1 MTVSLPGIPSAIG
14 NLIQQDVLE
23 RMFHD
28 SLFPA
33 QLFRAEAQP
42 ELWEANL
49 GESMLFTR
57 PGLIPV
63 STKPLVQSTDPVP
76 SSYAFEQ
83 WRAEAAQYG
92 TPIDTH
98 MPTSSVSLSS
108 MFMRNTQQLGLNAGQ
123 TLNRLV
129 RDRLFRAYLGG
140 NTNLAVAALAAA
152 TQVEVASLNGF
163 TEVVVNARPQNVSA
177 SNPLDVTIDG
187 VANTVIGT
195 VPVNPADPLGRGVLL
210 IGTAL
215 AAPAAL
221 RAVVLASNRS
231 RITRVGGGTSV
242 DALTAGNILA
252 LQDIINAVARLR
264 SANVP
269 TMPDGFYHVH
279 LGPEAEAQ
287 IFQDPQFQ
295 RLYDGVPEGTA
306 YKDLAIAQLVGC
318 RFYRN
323 NEVPTDSNSGTLVAT
338 GNSARG
344 SSDIGGDV
352 VNSAGR
358 AVRRTIV
365 IGGAAIYE
373 KYLDESKY
381 ITEAGVTGKIGGFS
395 ITNGGA
401 QVMTDRIR
409 YIIRSPL
416 DRLQQVV
423 SQAWSWSGDFVVPTD
438 MLTGDSARYKRA
450 VVIEHA

>member
-1 MTVSLPGIPSAIG
+1 VTVSLPGIPSAIS

-33 QLFRAEAQP
+33 MLFRAEAQP
-42 ELWEANL
+42 ELWEANV
-49 GESMLFTR
+49 GESVLFTR

-63 STKPLVQSTDPVP
+63 NTRPIVQSSEPLPAT
-76 SSYAFEQ
+76 YAFEQ

-92 TPIDTH
+92 VPIDTH
-98 MPTSSVSLSS
+98 MQTSGVALSS
-108 MFMRNTQQLGLNAGQ
+108 LFLRNTQQLGLNAGQ
-123 TLNRLV
+123 TMNRLV

-152 TQVEVASLNGF
+152 TTIEVASLNGF
-163 TEVVVNARPQNVSA
+163 TEVVVNARPVTVSPSA
-177 SNPLDVTIDG
+177 PLNVTIDG
-187 VANTVIGT
+187 VANTVVGAS
-195 VPVNPADPLGRGVLL
+195 PLNPADPLGRGTLSLSV
-210 IGTAL
+210 AL
-215 AAPAAL
+215 AAPAAI
-221 RAVVLASNRS
+221 RAVVLAENRS

-242 DALTAGNILA
+242 DGIGAGNILA

-264 SANVP
+264 AANVP

-279 LGPEAEAQ
+279 LSPEGEAQ

-323 NEVPTDSNSGTLVAT
+323 NEVPSDSNSGALVAT
-338 GNSARG
+338 GSSARG

-352 VNSAGR
+352 VNATGR
-358 AVRRTIV
+358 PVRRAIV
-365 IGGAAIYE
+365 IGGAAVYE
-373 KYLDESKY
+373 KYLDESRL
-381 ITEAGVTGKIGGFS
+381 ITEAGVTGKIGNFS
-395 ITNGGA
+395 ITNGSV

-409 YIIRSPL
+409 YIIRAPL

-423 SQAWSWSGDFVVPTD
+423 GQMWSWSGDFAIPSD
-438 MLTGDSARYKRA
+438 MLTGDAARFKRA

>member
-1 MTVSLPGIPSAIG
+1 MTVSLPGIPSAIS

-63 STKPLVQSTDPVP
+63 STKPLVQSADPLP
-76 SSYAFEQ
+76 QTYAFEQ

-210 IGTAL
+210 IGTPL
-215 AAPAAL
+215 AAPAGL
-221 RAVVLASNRS
+221 RSVVLADNRS

-242 DALTAGNILA
+242 DAITAGNILA

-352 VNSAGR
+352 VNSVGR

-381 ITEAGVTGKIGGFS
+381 ITEAGVNGKIGGFS

-409 YIIRSPL
+409 YIIRSPQ

>member
-1 MTVSLPGIPSAIG
+1 VTVSLPGIPTSVQ

-33 QLFRAEAQP
+33 QLFRAEAQA

-63 STKPLVQSTDPVP
+63 STKPLVQSSDPTP
-76 SSYAFEQ
+76 ASYAFEQ

-92 TPIDTH
+92 TPLDTH

-123 TLNRLV
+123 TLNRIV
-129 RDRLFRAYLGG
+129 RDKLFRAYLGG

-163 TEVVVNARPQNVSA
+163 TEIVANARPVDVSA
-177 SNPLDVTIDG
+177 GNPLAVTIDG

-195 VPVNPADPLGRGVLL
+195 VPVNAADPLGRGLL
-210 IGTAL
+210 LLGTPL

-221 RAVVLASNRS
+221 RAVVLAGSRS

-242 DALTAGNILA
+242 DAITSGNILA
-252 LQDIINAVARLR
+252 LQDIINATARLR
-264 SANVP
+264 RANVP

-295 RLYDGVPEGTA
+295 RLYDGVPEGAA
-306 YKDLAIAQLVGC
+306 YKELAIAQLVGC

-323 NEVPTDSNSGTLVAT
+323 NEVPSDDNSGSLVAT
-338 GNSARG
+338 GSSAQG

-352 VNSAGR
+352 VNAAGR
-358 AVRRTIV
+358 AIRRTIV
-365 IGGAAIYE
+365 IGGAAVYE
-373 KYLDESKY
+373 KYLDESRY
-381 ITEAGVTGKIGGFS
+381 ITEAGVTGKIGSFS
-395 ITNGGA
+395 ITNGGV

-409 YIIRSPL
+409 YIIRAPL
-416 DRLQQVV
+416 DRAQQVV
-423 SQAWSWSGDFVVPTD
+423 GQMWSWSGDFAIPTD
-438 MLTGDSARYKRA
+438 LLTGDSARFKRA

>member
-1 MTVSLPGIPSAIG
+1 MTVSLPGIPASIG

-33 QLFRAEAQP
+33 QLFRATAQP

-63 STKPLVQSTDPVP
+63 STRPLVQSNDPSP
-76 SSYAFEQ
+76 QTYAFEQ

-92 TPIDTH
+92 TTLDTH
-98 MPTSSVSLSS
+98 MPTSSVSLASL
-108 MFMRNTQQLGLNAGQ
+108 FMRNTQQLGLNAGQ
-123 TLNRLV
+123 TLNRIV
-129 RDRLFRAYLGG
+129 RDNLFRAYLGG

-163 TEVVVNARPQNVSA
+163 TEVVVNARPVDVSA
-177 SNPLDVTIDG
+177 GNPLAVTIDG

-195 VPVNPADPLGRGVLL
+195 IPNDPAVPFGRGMLL
-210 IGTAL
+210 LGTAL

-221 RAVVLASNRS
+221 RAVVLAGNRS

-242 DALTAGNILA
+242 DGIGAGNILA
-252 LQDIINAVARLR
+252 LADIINAVARLR
-264 SANVP
+264 RANVP
-269 TMPDGFYHVH
+269 TMADGTYHVH

-287 IFQDPQFQ
+287 IFQDLQFQ
-295 RLYDGVPEGTA
+295 RLYDGVPQGAA
-306 YKDLAIAQLVGC
+306 YMDLAIARLVGC
-318 RFYRN
+318 TFYRN
-323 NEVPTDSNSGTLVAT
+323 NEVPSDDNSGTLQAT
-338 GNSARG
+338 GSSAQG
-344 SSDIGGDV
+344 APDIGGDV
-352 VNSAGR
+352 TNATGR
-358 AVRRTIV
+358 AIRRTIV
-365 IGGAAIYE
+365 IGGAAVYE
-373 KYLDESKY
+373 KYLDESRY

-395 ITNGGA
+395 VTNGGIA
-401 QVMTDRIR
+401 VMTDRIR

-423 SQAWSWSGDFVVPTD
+423 AQTWSWSGDFAVPSD
-438 MLTGDSARYKRA
+438 MLTGDSARYKRS
-450 VVIEHA
+450 VTIEHA